1 MDGEKYCPT
10 VLFNSLIIAACKRE
24 SLQRYFTSGNIVSFT
39 TLLRDILAFPGGHA
53 VFFMFRFY
61 LIIKIQPLNYHNS
74 DYNKML
80 ELYTFPSR
88 MIGFR
93 RFIFIIIFQLLYLGY
108 QYRISICTMCS
119 DSVESF

>member
-1 MDGEKYCPT
+1 MNGEEYCPT

-53 VFFMFRFY
+53 AFLMFRFY

-80 ELYTFPSR
+80 ELYTFPSK

-93 RFIFIIIFQLLYLGY
+93 SLFSLSYLRYY
-108 QYRISICTMCS
+108 QYRISICIMCS